1 LNDKQEQGFTR
12 KRSKMQIEIDRKLSK
27 LSSRD
32 LTENHYYSVHDS
44 IVMMH
49 DLLSDKVKDIESQL
63 SKRSMRDPNPGH
75 LLD

>member
-1 LNDKQEQGFTR
+1 
-12 KRSKMQIEIDRKLSK
+12 MSK

-63 SKRSMRDPNPGH
+63 SKRSTVDPQPRNIT
-75 LLD
+75 D